1 MLSDIIFLVAG
12 LTAGA
17 LAAAFARHR
26 RPPAPG
32 PVPQSRPAPVRLAPA
47 PAQPAPAPVRSAP
60 APVRSALARDEQPAG
75 LAARHVQ
82 VAQAVLDVAD
92 SVTSIELCRRLA
104 AAVRP
109 LDGLVMI
116 EPPVGTPFD
125 PDQHLWDSSASATAE
140 NPAETVALTKVAGI
154 ATADGAVQRKARVV
168 VFD

>member
-32 PVPQSRPAPVRLAPA
+32 PVPQSRPAP
-47 PAQPAPAPVRSAP
+47 AQPAPAPVRSAP
-60 APVRSALARDEQPAG
+60 APVRSAPARDEQPAG

-125 PDQHLWDSSASATAE
+125 PDQHVWDSSASATAE

>member
-32 PVPQSRPAPVRLAPA
+32 PVPQGRPAPV
-47 PAQPAPAPVRSAP
+47 QPAPAPVGSAP
-60 APVRSALARDEQPAG
+60 ARDEQPAG
-75 LAARHVQ
+75 LAACHVQ

-125 PDQHLWDSSASATAE
+125 PDRHVWDSSASATAE